1 MEDGVAINRA
11 HWDERVAVHVR
22 SAFYNV
28 DGFRR
33 GETDLTPI
41 EAAEIG
47 DIADLR
53 VAHLQCHFGMD
64 TMYLARRGARVTGLD
79 FSANAVAAARTL
91 AAETGSSAEFV
102 EGNVYDAPRLLGEG
116 LYDLVFT
123 SWGTIIW
130 LPDIARWAQVVAA
143 LLKPGGRLYFL
154 DGHPAAS
161 VLDQADADAVL
172 RSAFPYFSDAPLIFE
187 GQGTYADREAV
198 FTHTRSVEWVH
209 PIGAIVGALLAAGMR
224 LTALREHDTAAWQM
238 WPCLVQGADGMWRM
252 PADRP
257 NLPLSVTIEAVRGE
271 AVKS

>member
-1 MEDGVAINRA
+1 MEDGVALNRA
-11 HWDERVAVHVR
+11 HWDERVAAHLR

-47 DIADLR
+47 DITGLR

-64 TMYLARRGARVTGLD
+64 TMHLARRGARVAGLD
-79 FSANAVAAARTL
+79 FSAQAITAARSL

-102 EGNVYDAPRLLGEG
+102 EGDVYDAPRLLGEG
-116 LYDLVFT
+116 QYDLVFT

-130 LPDIARWAQVVAA
+130 LPDIVRWAQAVAA

-154 DGHPAAS
+154 DGHPAAR
-161 VLDQADADAVL
+161 VLEQAGPEASILPAYSYFRDTPLEFDA
-172 RSAFPYFSDAPLIFE
+172 
-187 GQGTYADREAV
+187 QGSYADRDAV
-198 FTHTRSVEWVH
+198 FSHTRTVEWDH
-209 PIGAIVGALLAAGMR
+209 PLGTIVGALLAAGMR
-224 LTALREHDTAAWQM
+224 LTALREHDAAAWQM
-238 WPCLVQGADGMWRM
+238 WPCLLQGTDGLWRM

-257 NLPLSVTIEAVRGE
+257 NLPLSVTIEAAKG
-271 AVKS
+271 